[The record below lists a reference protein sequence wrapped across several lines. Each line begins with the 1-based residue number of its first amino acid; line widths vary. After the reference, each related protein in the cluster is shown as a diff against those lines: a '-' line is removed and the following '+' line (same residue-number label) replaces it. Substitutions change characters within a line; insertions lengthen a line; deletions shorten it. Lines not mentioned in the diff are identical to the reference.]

1 MIKRLIDLTI
11 SILGLLFFFPLFIII
26 AILIKLES
34 KGDIFY
40 KQERIGLFEK
50 PFYLIKFRSMFINS
64 DSKGLLTVG
73 MNDNRITKVGFFI
86 RKYKIDELSQLFNV
100 LIGDMSLVGPRPEV
114 KKYVEGYS
122 SYEKKIFKV
131 RPGITDIAS
140 VFYFNENEI
149 LSQSKSPEDYYVENI
164 LPHKLKL
171 GILYINNISIILDLK
186 IIVITLLAIFNRK
199 KSLFLMNK
207 TLSTIK

>member
-1 MIKRLIDLTI
+1 MKRLIDLTI
-11 SILGLLFFFPLFIII
+11 SILGLLFFFPLFIIV

-40 KQERIGLFEK
+40 KQERIGLNEK

-73 MNDNRITKVGFFI
+73 MNDKRITKVGFFI

-122 SYEKKIFKV
+122 SFEKEIFKV

-140 VFYFNENEI
+140 VLYFNENEI
-149 LSQSKSPEDYYVENI
+149 LSQSISPEDSYVENI

-171 GILYINNISIILDLK
+171 GILYINNISMILDLK
-186 IIVITLLAIFNRK
+186 ILVFTFLAIFNRK

-207 TLSTIK
+207 TLFTIN